1 MGSNGGG
8 EPQLRRA
15 ESGGLGR
22 QSSLY
27 DLTLDEVQHQLGDLG
42 KRLSSMN
49 LDELLK
55 SVWTP
60 KSNMNVDY
68 SHLGQHV
75 PGLSLALQSSINLA

>member
-8 EPQLRRA
+8 GEGCGEPQPRVA
-15 ESGGLGR
+15 ESDGLGR

-42 KRLSSMN
+42 QPLSSTN

-55 SVWTP
+55 SVWIADREKYHCTLMCNAHD
-60 KSNMNVDY
+60 KN
-68 SHLGQHV
+68 
-75 PGLSLALQSSINLA
+75 